1 MYYLVSF
8 SSIAKARTVRTF
20 PRASSATAVALATCS
35 CAIRDKFRRIEP
47 KTVPPRITTGNVA
60 INSTVSLGEIM
71 YKEMTQP
78 TVWVVLRKPWDT
90 HCLKALLKSW
100 TSAVSLEVMSQ
111 KWGRKKWEGSHSCLV
126 LSFQFL
132 LSLPPS
138 FLLLSH
144 IHHIFSFLLSSVH
157 SFILSSLFSLS
168 FLSSIL
174 PLFIPTC
181 FFCDL

>member
-1 MYYLVSF
+1 MRPGYITAHHSSCQINRLNRHNVKTHNFMYYLVSF

-90 HCLKALLKSW
+90 HCLKALLKS
-100 TSAVSLEVMSQ
+100 
-111 KWGRKKWEGSHSCLV
+111 
-126 LSFQFL
+126 
-132 LSLPPS
+132 
-138 FLLLSH
+138 
-144 IHHIFSFLLSSVH
+144 
-157 SFILSSLFSLS
+157 
-168 FLSSIL
+168 
-174 PLFIPTC
+174 
-181 FFCDL
+181 

>member
-111 KWGRKKWEGSHSCLV
+111 KWGRKKMRRIL
-126 LSFQFL
+126 FL
-132 LSLPPS
+132 
-138 FLLLSH
+138 
-144 IHHIFSFLLSSVH
+144 
-157 SFILSSLFSLS
+157 SLS
-168 FLSSIL
+168 FFSIPSFSPSLLPSSVSYSSYFFL
-174 PLFIPTC
+174 PTFFSSFFYSLFLIFT
-181 FFCDL
+181 